1 MMRHAVTS
9 AFVAILAI
17 SLPPAVLADD
27 NRGHCRKQGRAIEA
41 LGADDDE
48 LAEFAER
55 CVHLN
60 QVQVLGS
67 HNSYHEQ
74 PAPELNFLI
83 SAFNVLGCGE
93 PGAPPCGSDLALV
106 WEYTH
111 VPLAEQFSLRGI
123 RQVELDVF
131 VDPDGGL
138 YADPLGSL
146 LAPTDPPHDPD
157 GLLFEP
163 GFKVLHVQDLDY
175 RSNCL
180 TLERCLE
187 EIQEWSADHTRH
199 LPLMVLIELKEE
211 PLPDVGLPF
220 VVPLLFLAQDLDEI
234 DDLIRSIFRPRQL
247 ITPDDVRGK
256 HKSLEHAVLKKGW
269 PTLEDSRGRV
279 LFALDNGGE
288 LRELYID
295 GHPGLRDR
303 VLFTDSPRG
312 TPEAAFMK
320 RNGPEGRVQEI
331 QELVARGYIVRTRA
345 DADTIEARLNVTSQ
359 RDAALASG
367 AQFVSTDYAVPNP
380 SFGTGYF
387 VEIPDGAPARCNPVN
402 APLGCRNTALESVE

>member
-1 MMRHAVTS
+1 MLRHAVTS
-9 AFVAILAI
+9 ALVAMLAI
-17 SLPPAVLADD
+17 SLTPAVLADD

-74 PAPELNFLI
+74 PAPELDFLI
-83 SAFNVLGCGE
+83 SAFNVPGCGE
-93 PGAPPCGSDLALV
+93 PSAPPCGSDLALV

-146 LAPTDPPHDPD
+146 LAPTDPTHDPD

-163 GFKVLHVQDLDY
+163 GFKVLHVQDIDY
-175 RSNCL
+175 HSNCL

-187 EIQEWSADHTRH
+187 KIQKWSADHTRH
-199 LPLMVLIELKEE
+199 LPLRVLIELKEE
-211 PLPDVGLPF
+211 PLPDVDLPF
-220 VVPLLFLAQDLDEI
+220 VVPLLFQAQDLDEV
-234 DDLIRSIFRPRQL
+234 DDLIRSIFPPRQL
-247 ITPDDVRGK
+247 ITPDDVPGK
-256 HKSLEHAVLKKGW
+256 HRSLEHAVLKNGW
-269 PTLEDSRGRV
+269 PTLDDSRG
-279 LFALDNGGE
+279 
-288 LRELYID
+288 
-295 GHPGLRDR
+295 R

-320 RNGPEGRVQEI
+320 HNGPVDRVQEI

-345 DADTIEARLNVTSQ
+345 DADTIEARLNVTSR

-367 AQFVSTDYAVPNP
+367 TQFVSTDYAVPNP